1 MKFGKRIR
9 AQCFSEWKEHYL
21 DYNLLKTTLKLSER
35 FFELQEEN
43 CEQVFFKALLLE
55 LVKVNEFYLV
65 MESKSLEEAKKLE
78 RFEDKTSKEPSNG
91 SQDLD
96 NLYEQ
101 VEQLRK
107 YVVFNYMAVVKIVK
121 KRNKKLSKFKVRH
134 LQSISFFINQPFYKT
149 AKLAHLHHKLELLK
163 LKFTQTDVSH
173 QRLDFSCSICW
184 ELLNGPVLINCG
196 HTFCLVCLESLLNAS
211 DSDVFACPN
220 CRKVHLKAETLLKP
234 SHEMET
240 FIKLCFDDDA
250 PSDIR
255 AQSVSKTRGPPRQRL
270 PSLSKANVNTA
281 LQLVRSWLSAPK
293 SLHTSV
299 TEVLSTEGLTTPYKK
314 KSSYHWNRWYSTG
327 LPALLINSQYQD
339 YSW

>member
-220 CRKVHLKAETLLKP
+220 CRKGLLLIFLP
-234 SHEMET
+234 PPP
-240 FIKLCFDDDA
+240 F
-250 PSDIR
+250 
-255 AQSVSKTRGPPRQRL
+255 SVL
-270 PSLSKANVNTA
+270 
-281 LQLVRSWLSAPK
+281 SWLVLFLMFISSFESWNAAQTF
-293 SLHTSV
+293 SWNGNLHKTLFWWRCSI
-299 TEVLSTEGLTTPYKK
+299 
-314 KSSYHWNRWYSTG
+314 WY
-327 LPALLINSQYQD
+327 
-339 YSW
+339 